1 MYLQYLLD
9 TLFVSC
15 KAFVNVPT
23 NFFRAPSKA
32 LTYKDRTFILC
43 NKSCGLELVI

>member
-15 KAFVNVPT
+15 KAFVNVPA
-23 NFFRAPSKA
+23 NQNLSVRKM
-32 LTYKDRTFILC
+32 
-43 NKSCGLELVI
+43 NHLVCIKFVM